1 MKFEHAAFNVPD
13 SPTHARWLVEH
24 LGFTIYRAPDGPT
37 RMHFL
42 ADETGRIVLE
52 LYTNTAATIPD
63 YKAQSPL
70 ITHFALVSTDGSADS
85 ARLQKAGAT
94 LVSDDTAP
102 DGSRLVMLKDPWGFA
117 LQLCQRAKPF
127 AMPG

>member
-13 SPTHARWLVEH
+13 SRAHARWLAEH
-24 LGFTIYRAPDGPT
+24 LGFTIERTPDGPT
-37 RMHFL
+37 HMHFL
-42 ADETGRIVLE
+42 ADKTGRIVLE
-52 LYTNTAATIPD
+52 LYTNTSATIPD

-70 ITHFALVSTDGSADS
+70 VTHFALATATAADDR
-85 ARLQKAGAT
+85 ARLERAGAT

-117 LQLCQRAKPF
+117 LQLCQRTKPF
-127 AMPG
+127 PMP

>member
-1 MKFEHAAFNVPD
+1 
-13 SPTHARWLVEH
+13 
-24 LGFTIYRAPDGPT
+24 
-37 RMHFL
+37 MHFL

-70 ITHFALVSTDGSADS
+70 VTHFALATAQASVESE
-85 ARLQKAGAT
+85 RLQKAGAT
-94 LVSDDTAP
+94 LFSDDTAP

-127 AMPG
+127 AMP

>member
-13 SPTHARWLVEH
+13 SRAQARWLADA
-24 LGFTIYRAPDGPT
+24 LGFTIARTPPGPT
-37 RMHFL
+37 HMHFL
-42 ADETGRIVLE
+42 ADETGRVVLE

-70 ITHFALVSTDGSADS
+70 VTHFALVSTNASADR
-85 ARLQKAGAT
+85 ARLEKAGAT

-117 LQLCQRAKPF
+117 LQLCQRAVP
-127 AMPG
+127 MP